1 MDDIEVVASSVG
13 FLSKDGSSQV
23 KGMIW
28 KPNAKGSSSAAKARG
43 IIQIV
48 HGMSEHIGRYDDFA
62 RYLARAGFVVC
73 ANDHVGHGRSV
84 SGEEDLGHIPV
95 QGGKEILIEDVHQL
109 RQIVASR
116 YARTVP
122 YIIFGHS
129 MGSFIAYAYLARHG
143 EGVAGGVICGTGRMP
158 VAVSSMG
165 NVLARF
171 VAKAKGERHRSSL
184 LHGLGAGGFSKKIPD
199 ARTPNDWICTD
210 AAVVDAYDADPLC
223 GQMFTAGGYATLT
236 DLAHEVATPACARE
250 LPKDLPLLFIAGDG
264 DPVGDFGAGI
274 AKAERLVRDAGV
286 KDVEVIVYPG
296 MRHEILNEPG
306 RDQVYRDVLSWVERR
321 I

>member
-1 MDDIEVVASSVG
+1 MDEIEVVSSSVG
-13 FLSKDGSSQV
+13 FLSKDGVSQV
-23 KGMIW
+23 KGTIW
-28 KPNAKGSSSAAKARG
+28 KAAAKGASTQAQPRG
-43 IIQIV
+43 VIQLV

-73 ANDHVGHGRSV
+73 GHDHVGHGRSAA
-84 SGEEDLGHIPV
+84 SEDDLGHIPV
-95 QGGKEILIEDVHQL
+95 EGGKEIMIEDVHEL
-109 RQIVASR
+109 RRIVTSR

-122 YIIFGHS
+122 YILFGHS

-158 VAVSSMG
+158 TAVSRMG

-171 VAKAKGERHRSSL
+171 VARTKGERCRSSL
-184 LHGLGAGGFSKKIPD
+184 LHSLGAGGFSKKIDSP
-199 ARTPNDWICTD
+199 RTANDWICTD

-236 DLAHEVATPACARE
+236 DLAHEVATSACASAI
-250 LPKDLPLLFIAGDG
+250 PKDLPLLFIAGDG

-286 KDVEVIVYPG
+286 RDVEVIVYPG
-296 MRHEILNEPG
+296 MRHEILNEPEHE
-306 RDQVYRDVLSWVERR
+306 RVYRDVLAWVESR